1 MHIGSCFF
9 MGRQYNNDNSILFG
23 GYVIKEKQTLFNY
36 LYESLKEQILTGR
49 LQYGEK
55 IPSMNSLC
63 EFYHL
68 GIRTVKDVMR
78 ALKKDG
84 YIITEERKAATV
96 VYRSADR
103 EMAVRSALER
113 KSSILAVHQTIA
125 VLVPE
130 LLAFSAR
137 LYDPDK
143 LSRLFHE
150 QMKVKGTGAE
160 AFMKVC
166 DICIYA
172 LLENSNNL
180 LFRDLYSSLEIYAR
194 MPFFQN
200 HRRFV
205 ELVIEHN
212 NFHGIRWVL
221 ESLSGGGPEEIGRR
235 FHMMFQSVARAV
247 EQYLNEMSEAYGE
260 VAEKPEENYRWTAEC
275 GKEHYYVQIMRDLVR
290 KIGEGVYQE
299 GTYLPSESQLAA
311 QYGVCVS
318 TVRNAVSMLNRL
330 GMGETLNAKGTR
342 VTRQDRES
350 IKQCIKSK
358 SFRRD
363 TLVYLSSLQLMAI
376 MIRPAA
382 AFAFEQITEEEKQEL
397 EKMCDR
403 QETELLDHMVQCVI
417 GHQPLLPYQ
426 AILQETRGL
435 LFRGYYL
442 SFLEEEPLGAGSFAQ
457 AVHTALACLAEG
469 DGRGF
474 SKGLSLC
481 YYRALDIV
489 RGVMMEY
496 GLPGAE
502 KIAALD

>member
-1 MHIGSCFF
+1 MS
-9 MGRQYNNDNSILFG
+9 G

-55 IPSMNSLC
+55 IPSMNSIC

-96 VYRSADR
+96 VYRLADR
-103 EMAVRSALER
+103 EVAVRSVLER

-130 LLAFSAR
+130 LLVFSAC

-150 QMKVKGTGAE
+150 QMRAKGTGAE
-160 AFMKVC
+160 AFTKVF

-200 HRRFV
+200 NSRFV
-205 ELVIEHN
+205 ELVIEN
-212 NFHGIRWVL
+212 NNLHGIRWAP
-221 ESLSGGGPEEIGRR
+221 ESFSWGGPEAIGRR
-235 FHMMFQSVARAV
+235 FQMMFQSVARAI

-275 GKEHYYVQIMRDLVR
+275 GKEHYYVQIVRDLVR

-299 GTYLPSESQLAA
+299 GTYLPSESELAA

-318 TVRNAVSMLNRL
+318 TIRNAVSMLNRL

-350 IKQCIKSK
+350 IKECVKSK

-382 AFAFEQITEEEKQEL
+382 AFAFEQIAAEEKQEL
-397 EKMCDR
+397 EKMRDR
-403 QETELLDHMVQCVI
+403 RETELLDRMVQCVI
-417 GHQPLLPYQ
+417 GHQSLLPYQ
-426 AILQETRGL
+426 VILQEARRL

-442 SFLEEEPLGAGSFAQ
+442 SFLGEEPLGAGAFAQ

-474 SKGLSLC
+474 SEGLSLC
-481 YYRALDIV
+481 YCRALDIV
-489 RGVMMEY
+489 RGIMIEY

-502 KIAALD
+502 KIAALN

>member
-1 MHIGSCFF
+1 
-9 MGRQYNNDNSILFG
+9 
-23 GYVIKEKQTLFNY
+23 
-36 LYESLKEQILTGR
+36 
-49 LQYGEK
+49 
-55 IPSMNSLC
+55 MNSLC

-84 YIITEERKAATV
+84 YIITEERKAAMV

-103 EMAVRSALER
+103 EMAVRSVLER

-221 ESLSGGGPEEIGRR
+221 ESLS
-235 FHMMFQSVARAV
+235 
-247 EQYLNEMSEAYGE
+247 
-260 VAEKPEENYRWTAEC
+260 
-275 GKEHYYVQIMRDLVR
+275 
-290 KIGEGVYQE
+290 
-299 GTYLPSESQLAA
+299 
-311 QYGVCVS
+311 
-318 TVRNAVSMLNRL
+318 AVSYTHLDVY
-330 GMGETLNAKGTR
+330 K
-342 VTRQDRES
+342 RQVQS
-350 IKQCIKSK
+350 I
-358 SFRRD
+358 
-363 TLVYLSSLQLMAI
+363 
-376 MIRPAA
+376 
-382 AFAFEQITEEEKQEL
+382 
-397 EKMCDR
+397 
-403 QETELLDHMVQCVI
+403 
-417 GHQPLLPYQ
+417 
-426 AILQETRGL
+426 
-435 LFRGYYL
+435 
-442 SFLEEEPLGAGSFAQ
+442 
-457 AVHTALACLAEG
+457 
-469 DGRGF
+469 
-474 SKGLSLC
+474 
-481 YYRALDIV
+481 
-489 RGVMMEY
+489 
-496 GLPGAE
+496 
-502 KIAALD
+502 